1 MKSML
6 PKQKSYIPRFSL
18 LIHIFNGIGLAKY
31 NFEKVSKE
39 SVLNAEKLS
48 KYFIAMAKKIKI
60 DSIENSEI
68 KKVLKNNDAK
78 SNREKFTILYKANPK
93 LNKNEVAEQLGV
105 SLQTI
110 YKYIKSLKT

>member
-1 MKSML
+1 M
-6 PKQKSYIPRFSL
+6 
-18 LIHIFNGIGLAKY
+18 
-31 NFEKVSKE
+31 
-39 SVLNAEKLS
+39 S

-68 KKVLKNNDAK
+68 KKILKNNDTK
-78 SNREKFTILYKANPK
+78 SNKDKFAILYKANPE

-110 YKYIKSLKT
+110 YKYIKNIKK